1 MSYLKLILFIVLY
14 YASILIIGKLV
25 STQGKLNIYK
35 SNILIGIFSII
46 ISLILIY
53 FSDIDFKEAGFKI
66 GNIKKRSNNDRN
78 FIFNN
83 PYINLQ
89 HEKNE
94 LF

>member
-53 FSDIDFKEAGFKI
+53 YSEIDFKKPDLRLENKMV
-66 GNIKKRSNNDRN
+66 NNVGIS
-78 FIFNN
+78 FW
-83 PYINLQ
+83 
-89 HEKNE
+89 
-94 LF
+94 